1 MHSDQN
7 EGKGGRVAASLRL
20 LPYAIHCG
28 PKVREIKSAQ
38 IERSLVE
45 DLSGPRV
52 VFGIL
57 LTVGLPC
64 LPTSSDDRITFL

>member
-1 MHSDQN
+1 M
-7 EGKGGRVAASLRL
+7 RVLT
-20 LPYAIHCG
+20 YAIHCG
-28 PKVREIKSAQ
+28 PQVREIKSAQ
-38 IERSLVE
+38 IETSLVE

-64 LPTSSDDRITFL
+64 LPTSNDDRMPSL